1 MPKLTI
7 QFGEGM
13 DKLLKELST
22 EKDTT
27 KSEII
32 RRALAMYKYVDD
44 ETRDGTKRLSI
55 TSAKDDKV
63 LKEIVMLRHG

>member
-7 QFGEGM
+7 QFGEEM
-13 DKLLKELST
+13 DRLLKELSV
-22 EKDTT
+22 EKGTT

-44 ETRDGTKRLSI
+44 ETSDGTKRLSI